1 MALISEQATHHF
13 EMLVIQGCKMHKNG
27 VGGHIMALV
36 HAGMGPGWLQFVKL
50 ASSSTVVTAAA
61 LADLIGIL
69 FEACDMTF

>member
-50 ASSSTVVTAAA
+50 AAA
-61 LADLIGIL
+61 LW
-69 FEACDMTF
+69 